1 MIAQS
6 GETLFNT
13 MMMTV
18 FDQLNR
24 SERGLVRVPQ
34 KKKKRNLFFS
44 SKRHVRT
51 HLPPCV
57 YSAASTQKTSNYR
70 EDYRSVR
77 LIGAL
82 NIHVTSPPT
91 EFFFLEICVFPRLF
105 KMQFV
110 VPEGISAQ
118 NPVSHTA
125 PPSFVLLG

>member
-44 SKRHVRT
+44 SERHVRT
-51 HLPPCV
+51 HPLA
-57 YSAASTQKTSNYR
+57 YKSSQKTSNYR

-82 NIHVTSPPT
+82 DIHVTSPPT

-110 VPEGISAQ
+110 VPEGISARTS
-118 NPVSHTA
+118 PVSHTA